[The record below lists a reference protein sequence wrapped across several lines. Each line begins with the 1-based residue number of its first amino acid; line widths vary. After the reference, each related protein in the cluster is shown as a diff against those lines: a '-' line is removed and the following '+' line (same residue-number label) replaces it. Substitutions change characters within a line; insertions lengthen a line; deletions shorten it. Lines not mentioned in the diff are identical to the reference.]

1 MACFLAPRV
10 VTFAAK
16 QVTNPPMIRSF
27 ASRMQICRQMHAV
40 IHCRLILRE
49 QTANDNASLEMTHR
63 HVGDAGAFSVCR
75 NISRDSGIRRINLYN
90 DTVTGVLLKYSDP
103 VVGGLELSGFGRRRD
118 RRVFCCSYFHRGAS
132 VHAGPRCLGRR
143 TIYST
148 HTHTHTRIIDR
159 AA

>member
-1 MACFLAPRV
+1 
-10 VTFAAK
+10 
-16 QVTNPPMIRSF
+16 
-27 ASRMQICRQMHAV
+27 MQICRQMHAV

-148 HTHTHTRIIDR
+148 HTHTHTHTRNNRSRIMTRLAAKPTDR
-159 AA
+159 IRGETTTNRNTDK